1 MRTIKKVSFVK
12 VLTLFGA
19 VLALMVLPL
28 KFDSW
33 VNDGAMFVDEVYAQ
47 DHGGHQGQ
55 GGGKGAAGGGGQGQ
69 KGSMGGKSL
78 EDQVFRGKDALAAED
93 DDSDRPPWAGGSKEL
108 NPHRGDPNPTAGTKK
123 GGDYGD
129 LWVVVRDPV
138 TGEPLLI
145 NGEYQVCLDAGCT
158 EVVLTV
164 EGELPEGVDAAEVEF
179 GRANVVRSPDKVTD
193 HALDEVLAKLTAAS
207 VVTLDE
213 AGRLVVD
220 GATVD
225 SPLENLALYI
235 ALMTND
241 PALQPVLDKLPAP
254 LPVVVA
260 GALAGTAD
268 KTGTVT
274 IDFVAYFNVIA
285 GIVENGEYV
294 DYSAI
299 DYSRDDQYSGNIT
312 YFYQDPV
319 TGVVTEVTEPIMTA
333 VFDGVSYTSSSGAG
347 ITDFTQMVDDAL
359 QVIEFVHTQI
369 HTETPDVPEP
379 PPEPEPVPE
388 PSTGIFFPH
397 TSWQ

>member
-12 VLTLFGA
+12 VLMLFGA

-33 VNDGAMFVDEVYAQ
+33 VNDGENFVDEVYAQ
-47 DHGGHQGQ
+47 EQGGHQGQ
-55 GGGKGAAGGGGQGQ
+55 GGGKGAAGGGGGQGQ
-69 KGSMGGKSL
+69 KGGKSL
-78 EDQVFRGKDALAAED
+78 EDQIFRGKDALAAED
-93 DDSDRPPWAGGSKEL
+93 DDSDRPAWAGGSKEL
-108 NPHRGDPNPTAGTKK
+108 NPHRGDPNPTSGTKM

-129 LWVVVRDPV
+129 LWVVVRDAV

-164 EGELPEGVDAAEVEF
+164 GGELPEGVDAAEVEF

-193 HALDEVLAKLTAAS
+193 HALDELIAKLTTGS
-207 VVTLDE
+207 VVTLDA
-213 AGRLVVD
+213 AGRLIID

-294 DYSAI
+294 DFSAI
-299 DYSRDDQYSGNIT
+299 DYSRDDQYSGDIT
-312 YFYQDPV
+312 YFVQDPV
-319 TGVVTEVTEPIMTA
+319 TGVVTEVTESIMNA
-333 VFDGVSYTSSSGAG
+333 VFGGVSYTSSSGAG
-347 ITDFTQMVDDAL
+347 ITDFTQMVDDAV
-359 QVIEFVHTQI
+359 QMIDFVHTQI
-369 HTETPDVPEP
+369 HTESSDLPEP
-379 PPEPEPVPE
+379 PPEPEPAAP
-388 PSTGIFFPH
+388 TGTFFPH
-397 TSWQ
+397 SSWN

>member
-33 VNDGAMFVDEVYAQ
+33 VNDGENFVDEVYAQ
-47 DHGGHQGQ
+47 GQGGHQGQ
-55 GGGKGAAGGGGQGQ
+55 GGGKGAAGGGGGGQGQ
-69 KGSMGGKSL
+69 KGGKSL
-78 EDQVFRGKDALAAED
+78 EDQIFRGKDALAAED
-93 DDSDRPPWAGGSKEL
+93 DDSDRPAWAGGSKEL
-108 NPHRGDPNPTAGTKK
+108 NPHRGDPNPTSGTKK

-129 LWVVVRDPV
+129 LWVVVRDAV

-164 EGELPEGVDAAEVEF
+164 GGELPEGTEAAEVEF

-193 HALDEVLAKLTAAS
+193 HALDELISKLTVAS

-213 AGRLVVD
+213 AGRLVID

-225 SPLENLALYI
+225 SPLENLGLYI

-241 PALQPVLDKLPAP
+241 PALDPVLDKLPAP

-294 DYSAI
+294 DFSAT
-299 DYSRDDQYSGNIT
+299 DYSRDDQYSGDIT

-319 TGVVTEVTEPIMTA
+319 TGVVSEVTEPIMDA

-359 QVIEFVHTQI
+359 QVIDFVHTQI
-369 HTETPDVPEP
+369 HTETPDLPEP
-379 PPEPEPVPE
+379 PPEPEPE
-388 PSTGIFFPH
+388 ASTGIFFPH
-397 TSWQ
+397 SSWN

>member
-33 VNDGAMFVDEVYAQ
+33 VNDGENFVDEVYAQ
-47 DHGGHQGQ
+47 GQGGHQGQ
-55 GGGKGAAGGGGQGQ
+55 GGGKGAAGGGGGGGQGQ
-69 KGSMGGKSL
+69 KGGKSL
-78 EDQVFRGKDALAAED
+78 EDQIFRGKDALAAED
-93 DDSDRPPWAGGSKEL
+93 DDSDRPAWAGGSKEL
-108 NPHRGDPNPTAGTKK
+108 NPHRGDPNPTSGTKK

-129 LWVVVRDPV
+129 LWVVVRDAV

-164 EGELPEGVDAAEVEF
+164 GGELPEGTEAAEVEF

-213 AGRLVVD
+213 AGRLVID

-225 SPLENLALYI
+225 SPLENLGLYI

-241 PALQPVLDKLPAP
+241 PALDPVLDKLPAP

-294 DYSAI
+294 DFSAT
-299 DYSRDDQYSGNIT
+299 DYSRDDQYSGDIT

-319 TGVVTEVTEPIMTA
+319 TGVVSEVTESIMDA

-359 QVIEFVHTQI
+359 QVIDFVHTQI
-369 HTETPDVPEP
+369 HTETPDLPEP
-379 PPEPEPVPE
+379 PPEPEPE
-388 PSTGIFFPH
+388 ASTGIFFPH

>member
-1 MRTIKKVSFVK
+1 MRTFKQISLAK
-12 VLTLFGA
+12 VLLLCGA
-19 VLALMVLPL
+19 VLALLVLPL
-28 KFDSW
+28 RFDTG
-33 VNDGAMFVDEVYAQ
+33 VNDGVNFVDEVYAQ
-47 DHGGHQGQ
+47 GQGGHQGQ
-55 GGGKGAAGGGGQGQ
+55 GGGKGVPGGQG
-69 KGSMGGKSL
+69 KGFMGGKSL
-78 EDQVFRGKDALAAED
+78 EDQLFRGKDALAAED
-93 DDSDRPPWAGGSKEL
+93 DDSDRPPWAGGSREL
-108 NPHRGDPNPTAGTKK
+108 NPHRGDPNPTPGIKK
-123 GGDYGD
+123 GSDYGD
-129 LWVVVRDPV
+129 LWVVVRDPL

-164 EGELPEGVDAAEVEF
+164 EGELPEGIEAAEVEF
-179 GRANVVRSPDKVTD
+179 GRANVVRSPEKVTD
-193 HALDEVLAKLTAAS
+193 HALDEVLAKLTAAT

-213 AGRLVVD
+213 AGRLVID
-220 GATVD
+220 GTTVD

-241 PALQPVLDKLPAP
+241 PALDPVLNKLPEP

-268 KTGTVT
+268 KTGTIT
-274 IDFVAYFNVIA
+274 IDFVTYFNVIA

-319 TGVVTEVTEPIMTA
+319 TGVVTEVTEPIMDA

-347 ITDFTQMVDDAL
+347 VTDFAQMVDDAL
-359 QVIEFVHTQI
+359 QVIDFVHTQI

-379 PPEPEPVPE
+379 PPEPEP
-388 PSTGIFFPH
+388 SGDSGIFFPH
-397 TSWQ
+397 SNWL